1 MDTGASREGGR
12 SRFQPVSGAIKG
24 GLVRGSLGRDE
35 KQKRADT
42 VEDEHTASLCRA

>member
-12 SRFQPVSGAIKG
+12 SRFQPVSGATG
-24 GLVRGSLGRDE
+24 GLVRGSLGRDG

-42 VEDEHTASLCRA
+42 IEDEHTASMCR